1 MAKITRDEIA
11 EKDLF
16 INIVKSAKEAREELV
31 VLEST
36 LDLIKDTAKALKKD
50 KSGEIPTNNEEL
62 KKQNQFIKESNALA
76 LQKLKIDKET
86 EDVRKKVAQTE
97 QQITKTLIEAE
108 KQKQAIIKT
117 QEAEARQNKRIQ
129 QEREKQIKKQLA
141 LEKKELDAYQKKSKR
156 LNLLRKRYKS
166 LLLTEGKTSKETKK
180 LGKEI
185 QKLDKELK
193 DVDAAAGQF
202 QRNVGN
208 YPDTLGNA
216 AKSILGV
223 AAAAGAAAGS
233 FSSVQG
239 SLENTAEGSENVR
252 EVTSALSG
260 IWDQVSNVVAGAAL
274 DVVDYGKAVY
284 NSVDAGESLIDALTT
299 QEDQF
304 NRTSEATENFT
315 DKVSDSIDGQ
325 IEIARR
331 IIAFEKA
338 VRPLELS
345 IARLNGEIEEQGVI
359 AGDSTRSFEE
369 LENAVLKSQL
379 LQIERSKINIAIA
392 KEELGIIQE
401 QVAEKNKAG
410 GAGPELLDKETE
422 ALIKLREARS
432 ELNIETLENEKELRQ
447 IQQDRLERDLDI
459 LIDGFDN
466 QKTINERIIAD
477 ERQTLE
483 KRSDLLLKTNE
494 LANQSF
500 REQKEVL
507 ADLSNAG
514 IDIDELLTLDATQL
528 QKQIRLLEQ
537 SEIIEG
543 RTLEVVRERRI
554 VLQDLQ
560 DAQNDLRDAQNES
573 LSLETDILAQE
584 KAIND
589 FLIGSEKE
597 KNKALEQLELEREQN
612 EIDLLKKRLEGAKEG
627 SIEFLTIQ
635 QELND
640 AILNQLERRN
650 EQEKEL
656 EEKSTQNLQDEYD
669 KKNAIISASSDKI
682 VESIDERI
690 SKTQDEI
697 NAAQKQS
704 DFFKQLAA
712 EGNIDAKESLAEQ
725 NAIIAEAEAK
735 KQRIERRK
743 QAVEL
748 VSSTIQS
755 FNNELGEGKSTQE
768 ALKEA
773 LTGTATITALI
784 ASLPTFLEG
793 TEDTGTHGQGIDGK
807 GGFHAVLHPNERVL
821 TKEQNS
827 MIGGYSNDQVAE
839 IMQNYRLGNFNLIES
854 TNNQQDFSILEGKM
868 DAIEKAIINK
878 PETNIELGQIT
889 STSMMIAETKK
900 RGKNITTNRFK
911 VN

>member
-86 EDVRKKVAQTE
+86 EDVRKKVSQTE

-117 QEAEARQNKRIQ
+117 QEAESRQNKRIQ

-252 EVTSALSG
+252 EVTSALGG

-284 NSVDAGESLIDALTT
+284 NSVDAGEDLIDALTT

-304 NRTSEATENFT
+304 NRTSEATENFS

-507 ADLSNAG
+507 AELSNAG

-589 FLIGSEKE
+589 FLIGSEEE

-712 EGNIDAKESLAEQ
+712 EGNIEAKESLAEQ

-827 MIGGYSNDQVAE
+827 MIGGYSNSQVAE
-839 IMQNYRLGNFNLIES
+839 IMQNHRLGNFNLIES

-889 STSMMIAETKK
+889 STSMMIAETKR

>member
-260 IWDQVSNVVAGAAL
+260 IWDHSNVVAGAAL

-712 EGNIDAKESLAEQ
+712 EGNIEAKESLAEQ

>member
-284 NSVDAGESLIDALTT
+284 ESVDAGESLIDALTT

>member
-284 NSVDAGESLIDALTT
+284 ESVDAGESLIDALTT

-528 QKQIRLLEQ
+528 QKQIRALEQ

-554 VLQDLQ
+554 VLQDLE
-560 DAQNDLRDAQNES
+560 DAQNDLNDS
-573 LSLETDILAQE
+573 KSDGLGLETDILAQE

-589 FLIGSEKE
+589 FLIGNEE
-597 KNKALEQLELEREQN
+597 QKNKALEQLELEREQN

>member
-11 EKDLF
+11 EKDIF
-16 INIVKSAKEAREELV
+16 INIVKSAKDAKEELV

-36 LDLIKDTAKALKKD
+36 LSLIKDTAKALKKD
-50 KSGEIPTNNEEL
+50 NAGEIPTNNDEL

-86 EDVRKKVAQTE
+86 EDVRKKVSQTE
-97 QQITKTLIEAE
+97 QQITKALIEAE
-108 KQKQAIIKT
+108 RQKQAIIKT
-117 QEAEARQNKRIQ
+117 QEAEAKQNKRIQ

-180 LGKEI
+180 LGKEV

-202 QRNVGN
+202 QRKVGN

-252 EVTSALSG
+252 EVTSALGG

-284 NSVDAGESLIDALTT
+284 ESVDAGEGLIDALTT

-315 DKVSDSIDGQ
+315 DKVSKSIDGQ
-325 IEIARR
+325 VALTNRV
-331 IIAFEKA
+331 IAFEKA

-345 IARLNGEIEEQGVI
+345 VARLNGEIEEQGVI

-379 LQIERSKINIAIA
+379 LQIERSKINISIA
-392 KEELGIIQE
+392 KEELGIVQE
-401 QVAEKNKAG
+401 EIKLKNDAG
-410 GAGPELLDKETE
+410 GAGVDLLNKETE
-422 ALIKLREARS
+422 ALIKLKEARS
-432 ELNIETLENEKELRQ
+432 DLKIETLENEKELRQ

-477 ERQTLE
+477 ERQTLQ

-507 ADLSNAG
+507 AELSNAG

-528 QKQIRLLEQ
+528 QKQIRALEQ

-554 VLQDLQ
+554 VLQDLE
-560 DAQNDLRDAQNES
+560 DAQNDLNDAKNEG

-584 KAIND
+584 KAIKD
-589 FLIGSEKE
+589 FLIGSEEE

-612 EIDLLKKRLEGAKEG
+612 EIDLLKKRLENAKEG

-650 EQEKEL
+650 EEEKEL
-656 EEKSTQNLQDEYD
+656 EEKSTQNLRDEYD

-712 EGNIDAKESLAEQ
+712 EGNIEAKQSLAEQ

-735 KQRIERRK
+735 KQKIERRK

-793 TEDTGTHGQGIDGK
+793 TENTGTHGQGIDGK

-827 MIGGYSNDQVAE
+827 MIGGYSNSQVAE
-839 IMQNYRLGNFNLIES
+839 IMQNHRLGNFNLIET

-889 STSMMIAETKK
+889 STSMMIAQTKK

>member
-1 MAKITRDEIA
+1 M
-11 EKDLF
+11 
-16 INIVKSAKEAREELV
+16 
-31 VLEST
+31 LE
-36 LDLIKDTAKALKKD
+36 
-50 KSGEIPTNNEEL
+50 
-62 KKQNQFIKESNALA
+62 
-76 LQKLKIDKET
+76 
-86 EDVRKKVAQTE
+86 R
-97 QQITKTLIEAE
+97 
-108 KQKQAIIKT
+108 
-117 QEAEARQNKRIQ
+117 
-129 QEREKQIKKQLA
+129 
-141 LEKKELDAYQKKSKR
+141 
-156 LNLLRKRYKS
+156 
-166 LLLTEGKTSKETKK
+166 
-180 LGKEI
+180 
-185 QKLDKELK
+185 
-193 DVDAAAGQF
+193 
-202 QRNVGN
+202 
-208 YPDTLGNA
+208 
-216 AKSILGV
+216 
-223 AAAAGAAAGS
+223 
-233 FSSVQG
+233 
-239 SLENTAEGSENVR
+239 
-252 EVTSALSG
+252 
-260 IWDQVSNVVAGAAL
+260 
-274 DVVDYGKAVY
+274 
-284 NSVDAGESLIDALTT
+284 SLIDALTT

-304 NRTSEATENFT
+304 NRTSEATENFS
-315 DKVSDSIDGQ
+315 DKVSKSIDGQ
-325 IEIARR
+325 IDLTNRV
-331 IIAFEKA
+331 IAFEKA

-379 LQIERSKINIAIA
+379 LQIERAKINISIA

-401 QVAEKNKAG
+401 EIKLKNDAG
-410 GAGPELLDKETE
+410 GAGVDLLNKETE

-507 ADLSNAG
+507 AELSNAG

-589 FLIGSEKE
+589 FLIGSEEE

-682 VESIDERI
+682 VESIDKRI